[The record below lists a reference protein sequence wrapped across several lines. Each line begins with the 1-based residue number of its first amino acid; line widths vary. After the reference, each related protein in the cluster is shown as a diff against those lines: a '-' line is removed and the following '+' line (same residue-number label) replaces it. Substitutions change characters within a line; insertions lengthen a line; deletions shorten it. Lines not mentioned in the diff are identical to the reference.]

1 MATYHCDIKVIGRTH
16 VRGVVAAAAYRA
28 GAKLRDERSGTVY
41 DYRRRRGIVHTE
53 IIAPLSAPAW
63 IADRL
68 VLWNSVEQGEKR
80 RDAQLAREV
89 LVSLPKELHV
99 GQQLD
104 LVRHYVFQNFV
115 NQGMVADIAIH
126 APAPGGQNHHA
137 HILLTLRNV
146 TPAGFGLK
154 ERAWNARSR
163 LHRWRRSWAELTNHY
178 LEAAGCDDRVDHRSR
193 ATRAQELNAAA
204 APSAVDRLAEPAPR
218 PADPT
223 AAAMT
228 LDAPPTVAVMDTREL
243 PPPQT
248 MPPLETAEAVA
259 ALLGIVAQPAPTATR
274 QAALADQRAQFEDRL
289 REYRQ
294 ASAEWPE
301 VNDHARFE
309 LHAAIETAWFDQ
321 HYYQCLAA
329 LATPDRAVCAR
340 RQRDA
345 ERDYRHHVAEWIR
358 RAVWDSCYPPRDAA
372 MAERVLQHRLEI
384 ETQRAAF
391 EKKAA
396 VNGWRAHR
404 RTQAWER
411 IEASLN
417 DTLSRALGLTMARG
431 RSR

>member
-1 MATYHCDIKVIGRTH
+1 MATYHCDIKIIGRTH

-137 HILLTLRNV
+137 HILLTLRSV

-178 LEAAGCDDRVDHRSR
+178 LEAAGCADRVDQRSR
-193 ATRAQELNAAA
+193 ATRAQALERQTAMDPVADAQDARRTDSDPPPMA
-204 APSAVDRLAEPAPR
+204 APLAQ
-218 PADPT
+218 
-223 AAAMT
+223 
-228 LDAPPTVAVMDTREL
+228 VAV
-243 PPPQT
+243 
-248 MPPLETAEAVA
+248 
-259 ALLGIVAQPAPTATR
+259 ATPD
-274 QAALADQRAQFEDRL
+274 AALAA
-289 REYRQ
+289 
-294 ASAEWPE
+294 
-301 VNDHARFE
+301 ARPG
-309 LHAAIETAWFDQ
+309 LDSSVR
-321 HYYQCLAA
+321 LAA
-329 LATPDRAVCAR
+329 LAETLTRPATPDAHLAELERAR
-340 RQRDA
+340 
-345 ERDYRHHVAEWIR
+345 EREVGLIDLCGLKAVSVDKQTNHSIVA
-358 RAVWDSCYPPRDAA
+358 
-372 MAERVLQHRLEI
+372 
-384 ETQRAAF
+384 
-391 EKKAA
+391 
-396 VNGWRAHR
+396 
-404 RTQAWER
+404 
-411 IEASLN
+411 
-417 DTLSRALGLTMARG
+417 
-431 RSR
+431 